1 MRIIIIISL
10 ILIQVSCT
18 SSQDNFRKYD
28 VEKGTITY
36 SLKIPLKNNLIEQKV
51 YFTNYGSSEYI
62 EYVNNEDFPTFPIF
76 KKDSLEYVYVTD
88 SMTINKERGFDFIY
102 EKLVGKEKSNLFNKD
117 LIILNKSDTII
128 DDKNCE
134 LIDFKLKQTG
144 QNGKAALWKGIP
156 IWVNSKW
163 EKGLYENINLISLD
177 LKSEIPIEKTKIMDY
192 VDTE

>member
-18 SSQDNFRKYD
+18 SSKDNFRKYD

>member
-1 MRIIIIISL
+1 MRTIIIISL
-10 ILIQVSCT
+10 IFILVSC
-18 SSQDNFRKYD
+18 SSSKDSFRKYGL
-28 VEKGTITY
+28 EKGIITY
-36 SLKIPLKNNLIEQKV
+36 SLKIPLKKNPIEQKV

-88 SMTINKERGFDFIY
+88 SMTINKERSFDFIY

-117 LIILNKSDTII
+117 LIILNKADTII
-128 DDKNCE
+128 NDKNCE
-134 LIDFKLKQTG
+134 LIVFKLKQTG

-177 LKSEIPIEKTKIMDY
+177 LKSEIPIEKTKIMDH
-192 VDTE
+192 VETE